1 MGLGLR
7 GRYAAGDPGG
17 GSATART
24 DARLTSAAGSHVYRL
39 VSGAVPAADPTSAR
53 TDARFTPA
61 AGSSEGDDLTPDDGI
76 PGGGTVCLWTR
87 RAISFALDGCFRPF
101 LAAAGGVED
110 GGGDGQRVR
119 VHRRLG
125 SRRKM
130 SSKAGGPLKALAD
143 RGAADRV
150 VASAGGSPAAGETG
164 AAPLPCSASHLA
176 RSSAAILARNAAG
189 SSPSSRVSRS
199 FSISFMSQ
207 P

>member
-87 RAISFALDGCFRPF
+87 RAIS
-101 LAAAGGVED
+101 LA
-110 GGGDGQRVR
+110 
-119 VHRRLG
+119 
-125 SRRKM
+125 SF
-130 SSKAGGPLKALAD
+130 
-143 RGAADRV
+143 
-150 VASAGGSPAAGETG
+150 
-164 AAPLPCSASHLA
+164 
-176 RSSAAILARNAAG
+176 SAARNNLSRWTGVSGHFWPLRAA
-189 SSPSSRVSRS
+189 
-199 FSISFMSQ
+199 
-207 P
+207 